1 MPFNDKMNLKELEE
15 SITYWYNKTKKIIT
29 YEYVVW
35 KGINVSDND
44 ILALVKFC
52 KKTPSK
58 VNLIQYNNID
68 DPNFVQAPVHVLN
81 KYIKILESHK
91 IKATIRKSRGQDID
105 AACGQLA
112 NKS

>member
-1 MPFNDKMNLKELEE
+1 M
-15 SITYWYNKTKKIIT
+15 
-29 YEYVVW
+29 W
-35 KGINVSDND
+35 KGINDSDND

-68 DPNFVQAPVHVLN
+68 DPNFVQAPIHVLN

>member
-1 MPFNDKMNLKELEE
+1 M
-15 SITYWYNKTKKIIT
+15 I
-29 YEYVVW
+29 W
-35 KGINVSDND
+35 KGINDTDTD
-44 ILALVKFC
+44 ISALVEFC

-68 DPNFVQAPVHVLN
+68 DPNFVQAPAHVLN
-81 KYIKILESHK
+81 KYIKTLESHK
-91 IKATIRKSRGQDID
+91 IKATIRKSRGEDID

>member
-1 MPFNDKMNLKELEE
+1 MPFNHKMGLKELEE
-15 SITYWYNKTKKIIT
+15 SLSYWYKMTKKIIT

-35 KGINVSDND
+35 KGVND
-44 ILALVKFC
+44 TDADISALVEFC

-58 VNLIQYNNID
+58 VNLIQYNTID
-68 DPNFVQAPVHVLN
+68 DPNYVQAPLHVLN

-91 IKATIRKSRGQDID
+91 IKATIRKSRGEDID